1 LHKALKIVGFAAAL
15 ALLIA
20 LAFVGYDFFKTRQ
33 AFPPKTFIG
42 AIDVSDLTQDEAD
55 AKLKSY
61 SLAEIFT
68 PIITLESKDFHF
80 AFPPEDLGITI
91 LYDDCLRNAFE
102 LTHKES
108 YLKDLKDRLKRGAV
122 MAPLVLKIDEN
133 KLRAELDKIA
143 PAVACTPKDA
153 SFLFYEETG
162 GFHVESEE
170 AGRELDISKSVDLF
184 KSSLQEGKREIPLF
198 IKYAYPRVTEKI
210 LRAYP
215 PVTRLSAYTTYYGTH
230 DSPNRIHNIK
240 LIASWVNDRL
250 LMPGENFSV
259 AEIIGEVTPDRGFKE
274 AYVIMGGELVPLLGG
289 GACQVATTLYNAVQL
304 ADLKVLQRRNHSF
317 YFNIYPLGLDAGVYP
332 GQLDFR
338 FNNDTGQP
346 VLIKSVATNK
356 RLSFRI
362 YGTPTGKTVKM
373 SPPAILGRGRGGVF
387 VPMSLRQVIAYDV
400 PFKTSVVRTVYDK
413 EGNKIEEEVIG
424 SYYKLYGEKS
434 NVPIRRP
441 ESR

>member
-1 LHKALKIVGFAAAL
+1 LNKALKIIGIAAAL
-15 ALLIA
+15 SLLVA
-20 LAFVGYDFFKTRQ
+20 LALVGYDFFKTRQ

-61 SLAEIFT
+61 PLSAVFT
-68 PIITLESKDFHF
+68 PLVTLEAKEFLF
-80 AFPPEDLGITI
+80 AFSPENLGISI
-91 LYDDCLRNAFE
+91 LYDESLRNAFD
-102 LTHKES
+102 LTHKEG
-108 YLKDLKDRLKRGAV
+108 YLKELKDRLKKGSV
-122 MAPLVLKIDEN
+122 LAPLILKVDEN
-133 KLRAELDKIA
+133 KLRTELSDLA
-143 PAVACTPKDA
+143 PAINSTPKDA
-153 SFLFYEETG
+153 TILFYEETG

-170 AGRELDISKSVDLF
+170 AGRELDINKSVDRI
-184 KSSLQEGKREIPLF
+184 KASLQDGKKVVPLF
-198 IKYAYPRVTEKI
+198 VNYTYPRVTEKV
-210 LRAYP
+210 LREHP
-215 PVTRLSAYTTYYGTH
+215 PISRLSAFTTYYGTH

-240 LIASWVNDRL
+240 LIASWINDRL
-250 LMPGENFSV
+250 LMPGDVFSV
-259 AEIIGEVTPDRGFKE
+259 VEIIGEVTPERGFKE
-274 AYVIMGGELVPLLGG
+274 AYVILGGELVPLLGG
-289 GACQVATTLYNAVQL
+289 GACQIATTLYNAVQL

-338 FNNDTGQP
+338 FSNNTNYP

-373 SPPAILGRGRGGVF
+373 SAPAIMGRGRNGAF

-400 PFKTSVVRTVYDK
+400 PFKTTVVKSVYDK
-413 EGNKIEEEVIG
+413 EGNKINEEVIG

>member
-1 LHKALKIVGFAAAL
+1 LSKALRIIGVAAAL
-15 ALLIA
+15 SFLIA

-42 AIDVSDLTQDEAD
+42 AINVSDLTQDEAD

-61 SLAEIFT
+61 SLSEIFT
-68 PIITLESKDFHF
+68 PLITLEAKEIRFS
-80 AFPPEDLGITI
+80 FPPEALGISI
-91 LYDDCLRNAFE
+91 LYDDSLRNAFE
-102 LTHKES
+102 LTHKEG
-108 YLKDLKDRLKRGAV
+108 YLKELKDRLKKGAT
-122 MAPLVLKIDEN
+122 MAPLILKIDEN
-133 KLRAELDKIA
+133 KLRTKLEEIA
-143 PAVACTPKDA
+143 PALNSTPKDA
-153 SFLFYEETG
+153 TILFYEETG

-170 AGRELDISKSVDLF
+170 AGKELDISKSIDLF
-184 KSSLQEGKREIPLF
+184 KASLRDGKRFIPFF
-198 IKYAYPRVTEKI
+198 INYTYPRVTEKA
-210 LRAYP
+210 LRAHP
-215 PVTRLSAYTTYYGTH
+215 PISRLSAFTTYYGAH

-240 LIASWVNDRL
+240 LIASWINDRL
-250 LMPGENFSV
+250 LMPGDIFSV
-259 AEIIGEVTPDRGFKE
+259 AETIGEVTPERGFKE

-289 GACQVATTLYNAVQL
+289 GACQIATTLYNAVQL

-338 FNNDTGQP
+338 FSNDTNCP

-373 SPPAILGRGRGGVF
+373 SPPAIMGRGSSGAF

-400 PFKTSVVRTVYDK
+400 PFKTTVIKSVYDK
-413 EGNKIEEEVIG
+413 EGNKIKEEVIG